1 MNENNFS
8 THVAMLSYC
17 ITLLF
22 IASVEIT
29 EEASS
34 VVSGYDSKTSMR
46 CYSEQT
52 GPKYQIC
59 DKSLGFQTC
68 FTKYDDRKK
77 VVLRGCSSKRK
88 MFHIECESHLS
99 GTRNEQFCYCSYD
112 LCNTATGPCG
122 NIYMVISAV
131 MVIRQYL
138 FWL

>member
-1 MNENNFS
+1 MIS
-8 THVAMLSYC
+8 SVLACWL
-17 ITLLF
+17 

-46 CYSEQT
+46 CYSEKS

-59 DKSLGFQTC
+59 DKSFGFQTC
-68 FTKYDDRKK
+68 FTKYDDIKQ

-88 MFHIECESHLS
+88 MFHVECESHLS

-112 LCNTATGPCG
+112 LCNNARDYRAGEKSRMFVIIFTILVLSD
-122 NIYMVISAV
+122 NIN
-131 MVIRQYL
+131 YL
-138 FWL
+138 

>member
-1 MNENNFS
+1 MNENNFNS
-8 THVAMLSYC
+8 YVAMLSYC
-17 ITLLF
+17 ITLLL

-34 VVSGYDSKTSMR
+34 VVSGYDSKTTMR
-46 CYSEQT
+46 CYSEKT

-59 DKSLGFQTC
+59 DKSFGFQTC

-112 LCNTATGPCG
+112 LCNTGADYRAIQKRKLLVIITGVLMP
-122 NIYMVISAV
+122 
-131 MVIRQYL
+131 
-138 FWL
+138 